1 MYHMVLSHSFN
12 MNQFIIPLFKILGIS
27 EKIRDEVY
35 DADLIPKGPVFSSN
49 SIALV
54 PKPED
59 IRRKSYQPISTAAG
73 LINANGGLRGYST
86 TGTGTG
92 TPGNTVPLDFAAYA
106 IQERGRKDSR
116 RTSEGSQ
123 QYALSSSISPGG
135 YSPSPGQGP
144 SQGQGQGQGQYLT
157 TQSEDN
163 QDRPNGL
170 MSDSNSVGD
179 EHIARMT
186 IERNK
191 NRALGP
197 RPSTAVTVIKPERKY
212 GTYRTCCVFLMQ

>member
-59 IRRKSYQPISTAAG
+59 IRRKSYQPISTAVG

-123 QYALSSSISPGG
+123 QYALTSSISPGG
-135 YSPSPGQGP
+135 YSLMNNIHCIKKTQQVLYVP
-144 SQGQGQGQGQYLT
+144 YLR
-157 TQSEDN
+157 S
-163 QDRPNGL
+163 GF
-170 MSDSNSVGD
+170 
-179 EHIARMT
+179 MT
-186 IERNK
+186 VTAVEG
-191 NRALGP
+191 LGP
-197 RPSTAVTVIKPERKY
+197 RARFLFLSIVILAICSSPTLLLSLIKPLGRS
-212 GTYRTCCVFLMQ
+212 